1 MTNRGRFLII
11 AGILGLWAAVLREQT
26 ALATLSLAVLV
37 WCFACWVIFQ
47 VRLALRW
54 PKYQVTRTIGG
65 RPIEKVSTLWAGRK
79 LDVEL
84 EINSSAGSAAT
95 IVIARD
101 CMPDNL
107 LLDQGLA
114 MASTID
120 GAGVLRMQYDC
131 HCPAAGKVNFFG
143 VRFQFRDAFGL
154 CLAERVFRDPREFRV
169 LPAFG
174 QASDL
179 RPSIKRVNAIP
190 QHGIHQLRRAGLG
203 SELLELRE
211 YQPGDPPKS
220 IAWKV
225 TARRGKWMTRQYE
238 SEVPVRV
245 SLFMDSGGNLREGA
259 LGARP
264 LDHLSSVAASIT
276 KAAVSIGDAVGIVLL
291 EDSVKKRMRPANG
304 DRAFYG
310 VLEALAEF
318 AHVDLVAPSALPPLL
333 LDFAAALANERYP
346 DWLEPKV
353 FSQPWSWLPIRPSK
367 RRQKRQ
373 RRRLASVLSEIHQF
387 SPTQFLE
394 LAHDEQILAKNTY
407 AWLQKSGREHQVAER
422 SSSEPRLSGADQPG
436 RFDLLAKELTR
447 AVAMA
452 SDNELFVVI
461 ADLLGAEHELD
472 LLLSATKVALSRHHR
487 VTFICPA
494 PDFQKSIATMPKDVA
509 EVLAKVESIDASERA
524 KSLRRKIRRVG
535 AKFAFAHD
543 KSVVAAVMAEAELA
557 GSGRFLARSPS

>member
-1 MTNRGRFLII
+1 MTYRGRILII

-26 ALATLSLAVLV
+26 ALATLSLGLLV
-37 WCFACWVIFQ
+37 WCCACWVIFQ

-54 PKYQVTRTIGG
+54 PKYQVTRKIGG
-65 RPIEKVSTLWAGRK
+65 RPSEKVSALWAGRTLAME
-79 LDVEL
+79 LDVDAT
-84 EINSSAGSAAT
+84 AGSAAT
-95 IVIARD
+95 IVFARD
-101 CMPDNL
+101 CLPDNL
-107 LLDQGLA
+107 RIENGIALA
-114 MASTID
+114 SAID
-120 GAGVLRMQYDC
+120 GRKSLRMQYDC
-131 HCPAAGKVNFFG
+131 HCPAAGKAYFFG
-143 VRFQFRDAFGL
+143 VRFEFRDAFGL
-154 CLAERVFRDPREFRV
+154 CLAERVFRAPREFRV

-174 QASDL
+174 QATDM

-245 SLFMDSGGNLREGA
+245 SLLVDAGGKLREGV
-259 LGARP
+259 LGSRP
-264 LDHLSSVAASIT
+264 LDHLSSIAASIA
-276 KAAVSIGDAVGIVLL
+276 KAAVSVGDAVGIVLMG
-291 EDSVKKRMRPANG
+291 ESVNRRLRPANG

-310 VLEALAEF
+310 VLESLSDFSQSEPEIPVTLSPTILSF
-318 AHVDLVAPSALPPLL
+318 AV
-333 LDFAAALANERYP
+333 ALANERYP
-346 DWLEPKV
+346 DLLQSRV
-353 FSQPWSWLPIRPSK
+353 YSSPWTWFPIRPSK

-373 RRRLASVLSEIHQF
+373 RRKLAAVLAEIHQL

-394 LAHDEQILAKNTY
+394 LVHDEQTLAKYTHV
-407 AWLQKSGREHQVAER
+407 WLQQSGRTYQ
-422 SSSEPRLSGADQPG
+422 SSDWNSDARRVSETDNPG
-436 RFDLLAKELTR
+436 RFDLLATELTR

-452 SDNELFVVI
+452 NDNELFVVL

-472 LLLSATKVALSRHHR
+472 RLLSATKVALARHHR

-494 PDFQKSIATMPKDVA
+494 PDFQESLATQPKRVA
-509 EVLAKVESIDASERA
+509 DVLAKIECIEESERA
-524 KSLRRKIRRVG
+524 KALQRRLRRVG
-535 AKFAFAHD
+535 AKFAFAHE

-557 GSGRFLARSPS
+557 GSGRFLARSQS